1 MERKVL
7 TIGIMSG
14 EEFRARTI
22 AIAKGKYTPK
32 RGEPKIWFESLQ
44 SMAQV
49 LSEDNQR
56 LLEVISE
63 KKPSSIKELSELTGR
78 KTSNLSRTLKTM
90 SHFGLVALE
99 KEKKTVRPVVKA
111 TDFKLNFSIGLHNRA

>member
-1 MERKVL
+1 MNR
-7 TIGIMSG
+7 
-14 EEFRARTI
+14 F
-22 AIAKGKYTPK
+22 
-32 RGEPKIWFESLQ
+32 Q

-63 KKPSSIKELSELTGR
+63 KKPASLKELSQLTGR

-90 SHFGLVALE
+90 NHFGLVALE
-99 KEKKTVRPVVKA
+99 KQEKENRPA
-111 TDFKLNFSIGLHNRA
+111 RGESN